1 MSASEII
8 LAIATAITTAATAWV
23 AVHRANQLT
32 IFRIE
37 RLEAK
42 VCERV
47 CTKYT
52 QQFTHVN
59 EYERSSYS
67 NSHQHNGLDRR
78 IVALEAEV
86 KFLREG
92 GGKK

>member
-1 MSASEII
+1 MKDLII
-8 LAIATAITTAATAWV
+8 AVCTALTTALTAWV
-23 AVHRANQLT
+23 AVHKANQLT

-42 VCERV
+42 VD
-47 CTKYT
+47 
-52 QQFTHVN
+52 
-59 EYERSSYS
+59 
-67 NSHQHNGLDRR
+67 QHNCLDRR

>member
-8 LAIATAITTAATAWV
+8 LAICTAITTAATAWL
-23 AVHRANQLT
+23 AVHKANQLT
-32 IFRIE
+32 IFRIQK
-37 RLEAK
+37 LEEK
-42 VCERV
+42 VEV
-47 CTKYT
+47 
-52 QQFTHVN
+52 
-59 EYERSSYS
+59 
-67 NSHQHNGLDRR
+67 HNGLDRR